1 MIGSVNEKIF
11 IFLFFCGGF
20 VAAFCFLLFATFV
33 RRSHIVRWLC
43 FTGAFCG
50 LVYEGGC
57 FMTAAGIGEA
67 TGGGDHSQDLMV
79 PVACG
84 FFIALGWSLALILLL
99 PIRKGKNTSRSSGQN
114 KTPSDSTDD

>member
-1 MIGSVNEKIF
+1 MNEKIL

-33 RRSHIVRWLC
+33 RRSHLVRWVCLI
-43 FTGAFCG
+43 GAFCG

-67 TGGGDHSQDLMV
+67 TGGGDRSGNLMA
-79 PVACG
+79 PVVVG
-84 FFIALGWSLALILLL
+84 FFIALGWIFALILFV
-99 PIRKGKNTSRSSGQN
+99 PIKGRRNISQSPGRN
-114 KTPSDSTDD
+114 KHPPDITDD

>member
-33 RRSHIVRWLC
+33 RRSHLVRWLC
-43 FTGAFCG
+43 FIGAFCG

-57 FMTAAGIGEA
+57 FMTAAGVGEA
-67 TGGGDHSQDLMV
+67 TGGGDRSGNLMA
-79 PVACG
+79 PVVVG
-84 FFIALGWSLALILLL
+84 FFIALGWCFVLILFR
-99 PIRKGKNTSRSSGQN
+99 PIRKGRNVSQSPDQN
-114 KTPSDSTDD
+114 KNPSDGAND